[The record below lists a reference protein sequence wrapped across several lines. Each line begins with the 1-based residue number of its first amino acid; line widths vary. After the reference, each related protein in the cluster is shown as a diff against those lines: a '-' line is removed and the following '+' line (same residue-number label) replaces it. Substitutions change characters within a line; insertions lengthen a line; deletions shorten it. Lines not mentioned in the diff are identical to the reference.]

1 MAFQSR
7 GFALD
12 LMTLPIRSDE
22 LGVVFAQGVGNN
34 GRPLLLLF
42 PQQGPGLMP
51 HVRYAAYMS
60 LRLGDGTQVSE
71 LGQLIVTGDR
81 VVGVFIRGA
90 AGGTRLDDTAGAV
103 YAFSFDRG
111 DLAPAE
117 LKTRRK
123 GAVTHAILRSQAG
136 LQPVFEL
143 QLSSVV
149 GNLADSGQL
158 QFGASLGELM
168 QSFR

>member
-1 MAFQSR
+1 M
-7 GFALD
+7 
-12 LMTLPIRSDE
+12 
-22 LGVVFAQGVGNN
+22 
-34 GRPLLLLF
+34 
-42 PQQGPGLMP
+42 
-51 HVRYAAYMS
+51 
-60 LRLGDGTQVSE
+60 
-71 LGQLIVTGDR
+71 
-81 VVGVFIRGA
+81 VGVFT
-90 AGGTRLDDTAGAV
+90 AGRRAGRRLDDTAGSV
-103 YAFSFDRG
+103 AFSFDRG

-117 LKTRRK
+117 LKTKRK

-143 QLSSVV
+143 QLSNVV

>member
-12 LMTLPIRSDE
+12 LMALPTRSAE
-22 LGVVFAQGVGNN
+22 LGVVFAQGAGNN

-42 PQQGPGLMP
+42 PEQGPGLMP
-51 HVRYAAYMS
+51 
-60 LRLGDGTQVSE
+60 Q
-71 LGQLIVTGDR
+71 
-81 VVGVFIRGA
+81 
-90 AGGTRLDDTAGAV
+90 
-103 YAFSFDRG
+103 
-111 DLAPAE
+111 PA
-117 LKTRRK
+117 
-123 GAVTHAILRSQAG
+123 
-136 LQPVFEL
+136 FEL
-143 QLSSVV
+143 QLSNVV